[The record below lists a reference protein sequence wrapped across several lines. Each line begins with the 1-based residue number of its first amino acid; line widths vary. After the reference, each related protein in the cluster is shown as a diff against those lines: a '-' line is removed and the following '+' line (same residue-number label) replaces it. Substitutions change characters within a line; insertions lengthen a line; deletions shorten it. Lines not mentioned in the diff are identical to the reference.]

1 MSDEQTRRR
10 IRRAEIKYKVI
21 DEKRQETIPPGERK
35 FTGKGKTKVDVSP
48 TLKSSA
54 EQYGEKDKQK
64 TTATESS
71 CDPLASGARAMIRST
86 AKKIRM
92 KKPMNEDSQLNEV
105 SRAKLA
111 RYKAAATDDLRGM
124 SSLKKETDYPGRPKD
139 ALDRKIKSRASFVK
153 MAKRKMQEQADIEE
167 ALELLDTPVK
177 MKYVGPEDPVFSHGE
192 HIDVVT
198 KPGFGGAV
206 RALDKKGRPFLV
218 HRKHIE
224 PIKEARIDELSSN
237 LLGRYTDKSQKQQD
251 AIQYDHSR
259 RSAKDIETLYKRR
272 RGSLL
277 AMGKGGVRMGGV
289 DAPKIHSTELE
300 KDKSKIPAVPKKSAN
315 NGGDHVM
322 FKADGIEQRGRV
334 HKIEGDIAHVKM
346 WDSDAGEYYTRKIHK
361 SRLQREEVEPI
372 DELSI
377 KTLGD
382 YRRKSISK
390 SLSLLST
397 RGGNIEH
404 KDELAKRKAGAELAK
419 RKIGLSSNKPRVQS
433 SEGESSARRAAEIH
447 KNAMKNVQP
456 STQAMKDAESK
467 LTDLAHKS
475 AHLFQRPKLPYAAL
489 KANPT
494 HEERQF
500 IADLRLAIESNG
512 IHPVTFADG
521 AKAAISPGYAD
532 RIIAKYEAI
541 SEESKRND
549 FVSAISSNLKTLRES
564 IKR

>member
-21 DEKRQETIPPGERK
+21 DEKRQEVIPPGERK

-167 ALELLDTPVK
+167 ALELLNAPVK

-192 HIDVVT
+192 HIDVVS
-198 KPGFGGAV
+198 KPSASGAV

-218 HRKHIE
+218 HRKHVE
-224 PIKEARIDELSSN
+224 PIKEAR
-237 LLGRYTDKSQKQQD
+237 
-251 AIQYDHSR
+251 
-259 RSAKDIETLYKRR
+259 
-272 RGSLL
+272 
-277 AMGKGGVRMGGV
+277 
-289 DAPKIHSTELE
+289 
-300 KDKSKIPAVPKKSAN
+300 
-315 NGGDHVM
+315 
-322 FKADGIEQRGRV
+322 
-334 HKIEGDIAHVKM
+334 
-346 WDSDAGEYYTRKIHK
+346 
-361 SRLQREEVEPI
+361 I

-382 YRRKSISK
+382 YRRKSISR

-404 KDELAKRKAGAELAK
+404 KDELAKRKAGTELAK

-467 LTDLAHKS
+467 LADLAHKS

-494 HEERQF
+494 HEEHQF

-521 AKAAISPGYAD
+521 ARAAISPGYAD

-549 FVSAISSNLKTLRES
+549 FVSAISSSLKTLRES